1 MDQSIGAFDS
11 VSNASLMEVR
21 SINNVSLVR
30 CYSVSWRA
38 RAYTFTASWGQEL
51 DTPIV

>member
-21 SINNVSLVR
+21 PINN
-30 CYSVSWRA
+30 
-38 RAYTFTASWGQEL
+38 ASPLEML
-51 DTPIV
+51 